1 MQNVAMSE
9 QKSSKVGRKR
19 ITFTDEDITNIER
32 WSGDGL
38 SEAQIAT
45 LLGCSLSTIARKKRE
60 KGRFDTALKKGK
72 TRAIQAVANQVFQ
85 NAMSGKET
93 SAIFFLKNRDPDNWA
108 DRQEVQHN
116 LNLSNILTDA
126 RTRIIEGQKIERL
139 NKKDQFLLTDNDS
152 CLLYTSPSPRD

>member
-9 QKSSKVGRKR
+9 QKSSKPGRKK
-19 ITFTDEDITNIER
+19 INFTDEDLANIER

-72 TRAIQAVANQVFQ
+72 TRAVQQVANKVFQ
-85 NAMSGKET
+85 NAMDGKET

-116 LNLSNILTDA
+116 LNLSNVLQDA
-126 RTRIIEGQKIERL
+126 QARIIEG
-139 NKKDQFLLTDNDS
+139 KKVETLEKKEQFLLKDNDS
-152 CLLYTSPSPRD
+152 SNDN

>member
-9 QKSSKVGRKR
+9 QKSSKPGRKK
-19 ITFTDEDITNIER
+19 INFTDEDLANIER

-72 TRAIQAVANQVFQ
+72 TRAVQQVANQVFQ

-116 LNLSNILTDA
+116 LNLSNVLQDA
-126 RTRIIEGQKIERL
+126 RTRIIEGHKIERVE
-139 NKKDQFLLTDNDS
+139 KKDQILLQDKDS
-152 CLLYTSPSPRD
+152 SDGN

>member
-9 QKSSKVGRKR
+9 QKSSKPGRKK
-19 ITFTDEDITNIER
+19 INFTDEDLANIER

-72 TRAIQAVANQVFQ
+72 TRAVQQVANQVFQ

-93 SAIFFLKNRDPDNWA
+93 SAIFFLKNRDPQNWS

-116 LNLSNILTDA
+116 LNLSNILTEA
-126 RTRIIEGQKIERL
+126 NTRIIEG
-139 NKKDQFLLTDNDS
+139 KKVETIDKREQFLLKDADTSNDN
-152 CLLYTSPSPRD
+152 